1 MTNGRVVR
9 KQIIQQLAIDITHI
23 TFWIR
28 EIYFSETEKSIH
40 HNQTSPIDQSN
51 IEKQIIQQLATDITR
66 IPISDSI
73 LDITHHI
80 TFWIGEIYFSETE
93 KYICHNQ
100 TNPHDQS
107 NIEKQIIQQLATDIT
122 QIPISDSILYTF
134 NSESFS
140 SVCFFE
146 ISRHCEVHN
155 VNQLGV
161 LSLCRWLTFLHYEN
175 YHYAGTP
182 RVANVEMWY
191 CWKETKLELEGG

>member
-40 HNQTSPIDQSN
+40 HNQTSLIDQSN
-51 IEKQIIQQLATDITR
+51 IEKKIIQQLVIN
-66 IPISDSI
+66 
-73 LDITHHI
+73 ITHHI

-122 QIPISDSILYTF
+122 QIPIIDSILYTF

-140 SVCFFE
+140 SVCFFG

-175 YHYAGTP
+175 YHYARTP